1 MLTKND
7 FDPADWKTL
16 RDTQFLVGFGM
27 VLAGASGLGTV
38 KELIA
43 LSQGI
48 MENQSSST
56 PLIRDLT
63 SRESMQD
70 GQASLKASLGGAE
83 SKPTP
88 EKVRQLALEQV
99 RTSMTLLGAKA
110 TPAEKDAYGRMVY
123 GLAEKVAKAAKE
135 GGFLGVGGTLVS
147 ENERAFLNELADT
160 LQLTSVGKA

>member
-1 MLTKND
+1 MVTKND
-7 FDPADWKTL
+7 FDPTDWKTL

-27 VLAGASGLGTV
+27 VLAGSSGLGTV
-38 KELIA
+38 KELVA

-48 MENQSSST
+48 MENQGSST

-63 SRESMQD
+63 SREAMQE
-70 GQASLKASLGGAE
+70 GQASLKESLGGAE

-99 RTSMTLLGAKA
+99 RKSMTVLGAKA
-110 TPAEKDAYGRMVY
+110 TAAEKDAYGRMLY
-123 GLAEKVAKAAKE
+123 GLAEKIAKAAKE

-160 LQLTSVGKA
+160 LQ

>member
-43 LSQGI
+43 FSEGI
-48 MENQSSST
+48 LENQSSST

-63 SRESMQD
+63 SREAMQE

-83 SKPTP
+83 SKPTA

-99 RTSMTLLGAKA
+99 RKSMTLLGAKA
-110 TPAEKDAYGRMVY
+110 TPAEKDAYGRMLY

-147 ENERAFLNELADT
+147 ENEQAFLNELADT
-160 LQLTSVGKA
+160 LHLTPVGKA